1 MLLEVEKIMSECIE
15 CFKNPKHPDK
25 KCCFNCAKNISQ
37 CDTLHCCGDDCFEWE
52 QETNFSRIKNMTV
65 GEMAEF
71 FAIDKYPNFPSS
83 PCYICEHDRGMF
95 CNKPS
100 NCTDEDKI
108 RIYQKWLESKT
119 V

>member
-1 MLLEVEKIMSECIE
+1 MSECIE
-15 CFKNPKHPDK
+15 CFKNPKYPDK
-25 KCCFNCAKNISQ
+25 KCCFNCAKDISR